1 MMNMSEL
8 EIDESEVR
16 IMKRR
21 HLVYYLEVFDNDTG
35 DLVGN
40 LVDITTR
47 GCKVVSKEVIPRDLV
62 LNLRLV
68 LPDDFYANKELVFEA
83 KSVWSANDVNPDFYD
98 TGFEVPRLGLAE
110 RKIIRRLIERV
121 GFND

>member
-1 MMNMSEL
+1 MSEL